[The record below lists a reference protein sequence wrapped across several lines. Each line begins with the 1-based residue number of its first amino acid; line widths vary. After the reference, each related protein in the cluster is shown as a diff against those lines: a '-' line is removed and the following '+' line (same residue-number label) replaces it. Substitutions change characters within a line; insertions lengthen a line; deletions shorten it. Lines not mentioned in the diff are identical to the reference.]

1 MYTYKMRK
9 ILVIMICFLVTFAFS
24 SLHINAYT
32 IKGGI
37 SYTVSTARQIAFE
50 NVNYKIDI
58 SKYNQFLNDSNF
70 TENKTLLSK
79 NKYKIKDRK
88 LVEFS
93 DGSYSI
99 TYKKNNNMSFFYN
112 KGGSL
117 TSIQFDLFK
126 KDSITRY
133 SYDIKGNLESVILCA
148 KNNEQF
154 IFSLN
159 KKLIAHW
166 KGNNCYNEKGE
177 LIMTREAK

>member
-1 MYTYKMRK
+1 MKRLFISLIFI
-9 ILVIMICFLVTFAFS
+9 ILSLPLFAFT
-24 SLHINAYT
+24 LQ
-32 IKGGI
+32 GGI
-37 SYTVSTARQIAFE
+37 TYTVNSARLESF
-50 NVNYKIDI
+50 NDVKYKIDV
-58 SKYNQFLNDSNF
+58 SKYSQFLNDSNF
-70 TENKTLLSK
+70 MENKKLLSR

-99 TYKKNNNMSFFYN
+99 TYKNNKNMSFFYN
-112 KGGSL
+112 KSGSL
-117 TSIQFDLFK
+117 TSIQFDLLK
-126 KDSITRY
+126 KDSVIRY
-133 SYDIKGNLESVILCA
+133 AYDIKGNLESVILCA

-177 LIMTREAK
+177 LVMTREAK